1 LKTIILSFALLFVFL
16 PSVANAAPD
25 CKKPAGYDEKPLHF
39 GMLKCEPVEEEHSFS
54 NYIYI
59 PMIFLFIGSL
69 ISGIYFSFK
78 RNTLKKMKIIG
89 ILLILI
95 SYVLFYFTL
104 DNLLP

>member
-1 LKTIILSFALLFVFL
+1 MFSFALLFIFL

-25 CKKPAGYDEKPLHF
+25 CKKPAGYDEELFHH
-39 GMLKCEPVEEEHSFS
+39 GMLKCEPIEEEHDYS

-78 RNTLKKMKIIG
+78 QNTSKKLKIIG
-89 ILLILI
+89 ISLIFI
-95 SYVLFYFTL
+95 SCILFYFTL
-104 DNLLP
+104 DHFLK